1 MQYVIN
7 RLKEPSTWR
16 GLIMIAVSAFGLHW
30 SPESQE
36 SIVYAGIGLAGLLG
50 TVLPDSWKK

>member
-1 MQYVIN
+1 MKYLIE

-16 GLIMIAVSAFGLHW
+16 GLIMIATGVAGAKW

-36 SIVYAGIGLAGLLG
+36 TIVYVGVSLAGIVGAI
-50 TVLPDSWKK
+50 LPDRWDK